1 MSTTRHTSTTD
12 YAPLLTEPQPM
23 ESDIAVVFRGDGEP
37 QTARGLI
44 RHLEAFEG
52 DVGIAPDRFA
62 RGGTVEQLEQRF
74 AEMLGKETAVFMPTG
89 TLANHLAL
97 RQLCGVKPRAV
108 VPEQSHLYND
118 TGDCVPRLS
127 GIHLVPLAP
136 GRPYF
141 TLDELQVVL
150 QQSVTGRVDSPVGA
164 VLIESPVRRQHGQI
178 MPYAE
183 MVALTS
189 YCTAQGIA
197 THLDGARLYMITAAT
212 GISPQQYA
220 SHFDTVY
227 VSLYKYFGAPLG
239 AILAGTHACLD
250 GLYHERRM
258 FGGGL
263 ASASLVAALALQG
276 TERFVDRFGAAMTKG
291 AALIDHLNECGG
303 IKVGRFPHGSN
314 IFPVELDP
322 RVNVATFLTAL
333 RRCWVFLYPDED
345 NEQQIHLT
353 VNTTLLRQSN
363 EAILAAFECALQAAW
378 TPQRG
383 GVCQ

>member
-1 MSTTRHTSTTD
+1 MQ
-12 YAPLLTEPQPM
+12 PQPTDA
-23 ESDIAVVFRGDGEP
+23 DIAVVLRGDGEP
-37 QTARGLI
+37 QTAQGLM
-44 RHLEAFEG
+44 RRLQAFE
-52 DVGIAPDRFA
+52 DEVGIASDRFA

-150 QQSVTGRVDSPVGA
+150 QQSATARVDSPVGA

-183 MVALTS
+183 MVAITS

-197 THLDGARLYMITAAT
+197 THLDGARLYMMAAAT
-212 GISPQQYA
+212 GITPQQYA
-220 SHFDTVY
+220 SHFDMVY
-227 VSLYKYFGAPLG
+227 VSLYKYFGTPFG
-239 AILAGTHACLD
+239 AILAGTRECLD

-263 ASASLVAALALQG
+263 ASASLAAALALQG
-276 TERFVDRFGAAMTKG
+276 IEGFMERFGTAMTKG
-291 AALIDHLNECGG
+291 AALIDCLNERGG
-303 IKVGRFPHGSN
+303 IRVKRFLHGSN
-314 IFPVELDP
+314 IFPV
-322 RVNVATFLTAL
+322 
-333 RRCWVFLYPDED
+333 
-345 NEQQIHLT
+345 
-353 VNTTLLRQSN
+353 
-363 EAILAAFECALQAAW
+363 
-378 TPQRG
+378 
-383 GVCQ
+383 

>member
-1 MSTTRHTSTTD
+1 MSTTRHVSITG
-12 YAPLLTEPQPM
+12 YAPPPTEPQPT
-23 ESDIAVVFRGDGEP
+23 EADIAVVFRGDGEP
-37 QTARGLI
+37 QTARELM
-44 RHLEAFEG
+44 RRLEAFED
-52 DVGIAPDRFA
+52 DVGIAPDRYA
-62 RGGTVEQLEQRF
+62 RGGTMEQLERRF

-141 TLDELQVVL
+141 TLDELQEVL
-150 QQSVTGRVDSPVGA
+150 LRAVTGRVDSPVGV

-183 MVALTS
+183 MVAVAN

-197 THLDGARLYMITAAT
+197 THLDGARLYMMAAAT
-212 GISPQQYA
+212 GISPRQYA

-227 VSLYKYFGAPLG
+227 VSLYKYFGAPFG
-239 AILAGTHACLD
+239 AILAGTHMCLD

-276 TERFVDRFGAAMTKG
+276 TEGFVERFDAAMTKG
-291 AALIDHLNECGG
+291 AALIDCLNECEG
-303 IKVGRFPHGSN
+303 IRVERFPHGSN

-322 RVNVATFLTAL
+322 HVDVETFLATL
-333 RRCWVFLYPDED
+333 RRGWIFLYPDED
-345 NEQQIHLT
+345 TEHQIHLT
-353 VNTTLLRQSN
+353 VNTTLLRQPN
-363 EAILAAFECALQAAW
+363 ETILAAFEHALHAGW
-378 TPQRG
+378 KG
-383 GVCQ
+383 S